1 MGTHRS
7 SESGSRGVSAGIIAA
22 IVAVVVLIAAV
33 VGYLQLRESGDSRDT
48 AAAAECVEG
57 TATLDVTVD
66 PVLAD
71 PVRAVADRYNAT
83 APRVRDHC
91 AEVHVTARASADVA
105 AAFAAGT
112 WTSPLG
118 AQPALWIPDSTRSVE
133 AVRVPGLIE
142 GNPISVATS
151 AIVLAVSEPL
161 RAALD
166 QAKAAWSDLPRLQ
179 QGSLSE
185 IGLSGWGGLRMALPA
200 GDTATAAAVA
210 VGSSLS
216 GVDPLTVEAAKTGQV
231 VSAISVLAADAP
243 QSADPLTA
251 LVQAASE
258 NPDAPVHA
266 VAATEQQVQAQA
278 GAAVYRPIGAAPLAD
293 YPAALMTG
301 AWVDETENLIA
312 GLFTDYLR
320 APAQSVLLAQA
331 GFTAPMAAPA
341 PDKATLD
348 AVRQTLENPVLGV
361 STTVLLD
368 VSSSMGTKEGAMTRL
383 ANALAAL
390 RSSLT
395 TLPPDFGL
403 GVWTF
408 GKNLDGSKPYKV
420 QTPTAAL
427 TDAQRSSLDTALG
440 AVKPSE
446 TKTDQ
451 AYPTLLAAYEEVAGK
466 PAAGRTNSIL
476 LITDGPDD
484 DSAITGAQLL
494 ARIAE
499 AGGAAP
505 VRIDVVVIGT
515 GDGDTLRTLAANTG
529 GTYATVPST
538 NDLKFGTAVVQ
549 ALTNP

>member
-7 SESGSRGVSAGIIAA
+7 SESGSRGVSAGVIAA
-22 IVAVVVLIAAV
+22 IVAAIVLIVAV
-33 VGYLQLRESGDSRDT
+33 IGYFQLRESGDSRDT

-71 PVRAVADRYNAT
+71 PVRAIADRYNAT

-142 GNPISVATS
+142 GNPTSVATS
-151 AIVLAVSEPL
+151 AIVLAVAEPL

-166 QAKAAWSDLPRLQ
+166 QAKVAWSDLPRLQ

-185 IGLSGWGGLRMALPA
+185 VGLDNWGGLRMALPA
-200 GDTATAAAVA
+200 GDTSTAAAVA
-210 VGSSLS
+210 VGSSLT
-216 GVDPLTVEAAKTGQV
+216 GVDPLDEQTARTGQV
-231 VSAISVLAADAP
+231 VSAISVLAAEAP

-251 LVQAASE
+251 LIQAAAD

-266 VAATEQQVQAQA
+266 VAATEQQVRAQA

-293 YPAALMTG
+293 YPAALMLG
-301 AWVDETENLIA
+301 PWVDETENLIA

-320 APAQSVLLAQA
+320 APEQSVLLAQA
-331 GFTAPMAAPA
+331 GFTAPMQVPA

-368 VSSSMGTKEGAMTRL
+368 VSSSMATKEGPMTRL
-383 ANALAAL
+383 QNALAAL

-395 TLPPDFGL
+395 TMPPDFGL

-408 GKNLDGSKPYKV
+408 GKNLDGSTPYKV

-427 TDAQRSSLDTALG
+427 TDTQRSTLDAALG

-446 TKTDQ
+446 TKADQ
-451 AYPTLLAAYEEVAGK
+451 AYPTLLAAYQAVAAA
-466 PAAGRTNSIL
+466 PATGRTNSIL
-476 LITDGPDD
+476 LVTDGPED
-484 DSAITGAQLL
+484 DSAVTGAQLL

-499 AGGAAP
+499 AGGATP
-505 VRIDVVVIGT
+505 VRVDVVVIGG

-529 GTYATVPST
+529 GTYTAVPAT